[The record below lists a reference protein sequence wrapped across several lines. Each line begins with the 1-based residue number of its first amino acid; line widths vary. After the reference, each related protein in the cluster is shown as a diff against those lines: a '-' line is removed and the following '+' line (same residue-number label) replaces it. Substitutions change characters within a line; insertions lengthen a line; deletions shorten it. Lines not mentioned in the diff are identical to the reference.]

1 MGGGLQIA
9 SVDQFPKPITQ
20 TQGKTQSKGKSQ
32 GKGRFKPKQTQSVN
46 TFLKTPPG
54 LKADEDPFQEA
65 LSYHCGLDWNEIKT
79 YDINAISKDIE
90 RSING
95 IDQTIAKGW
104 EKIKVSVDSA
114 AVDTVA
120 PPDVG
125 KSIPIKENE
134 ISRKGINFRA
144 ANGTPIAVHGE
155 KDLNGVN
162 GAWDPIGMKAQIADV
177 NKVLGSVYQMC
188 KANNKV
194 VFDINP
200 GQPQQGGYI
209 ENKKNGSKTY
219 MSVNQVTGEF
229 QFDLWVKTPPGRDQP
244 KISTQNRFA
253 ALQAVGEDIEGEINA
268 ADQPGSSFPRQAD
281 PL

>member
-1 MGGGLQIA
+1 MA
-9 SVDQFPKPITQ
+9 
-20 TQGKTQSKGKSQ
+20 
-32 GKGRFKPKQTQSVN
+32 
-46 TFLKTPPG
+46 
-54 LKADEDPFQEA
+54 
-65 LSYHCGLDWNEIKT
+65 
-79 YDINAISKDIE
+79 
-90 RSING
+90 ING
-95 IDQTIAKGW
+95 IDQLIEKGW

-120 PPDVG
+120 PPQVG
-125 KSIPIKENE
+125 RSIPLRENE
-134 ISRKGINFRA
+134 ISKKGIKFRA

-200 GQPQQGGYI
+200 NTPQQGGYI
-209 ENKKNGSKTY
+209 ENKKNGLKTY
-219 MSVNQVTGEF
+219 MNVNQVTGEF

-244 KISTQNRFA
+244 TISTQNRFA